1 MSLHAYVNLIEIII
15 AGGLIALIL
24 LQTKSTSLGSVFGGD
39 SAIHRTRRGV
49 EKTLHQATIVLS
61 AIFFL
66 VAVLNVIISV

>member
-1 MSLHAYVNLIEIII
+1 MSLQNYVNLIEIII
-15 AGGLIALIL
+15 AAALIALVL

-49 EKTLHQATIVLS
+49 EKTLHQATIALS

-66 VAVLNVIISV
+66 IAVLSVILAA

>member
-1 MSLHAYVNLIEIII
+1 MSLQLYVNLIQIII
-15 AGGLIALIL
+15 AVALTVLIL

-49 EKTLHQATIVLS
+49 EKTLHQTTIVLS

-66 VAVLNVIISV
+66 IAVLSVIIAA